1 MSSRVCV
8 ECAGQT
14 QAVCGADNIFEL
26 LLPQP
31 SVTAPIG
38 TLTIQGVDTVLSFGG
53 QDPIQVSSLAAGRRA
68 LSLEGVPATQLAGR
82 TGLAWVVT
90 DSIIWPCRVQ
100 SVSVIDQT
108 HSTVTLADAL
118 PAALPTGVSAYLYW
132 GYWAA
137 TLPVRQAPVG
147 GCLMR
152 VTYSPVA
159 RIGQPEATLTY
170 LLAYVHQIF
179 DTGLT
184 APQLRAFFGGSP
196 AAPSD
201 DAGLEP
207 AISAGLDDLVREL
220 RVRLAER
227 HLTEQDIPAPSALLP
242 AHRLFAA
249 AHLYALTDRDKHD
262 SLRSEA
268 RYAVDDTLRHLWI
281 DVDGSGTP
289 TPPDT
294 INITGLRS
302 RDFAFARPKRKVN
315 RWEPWR

>member
-14 QAVCGADNIFEL
+14 QAVCGVDNVFEL

-31 SVTAPIG
+31 STSAPVGTITIG
-38 TLTIQGVDTVLSFGG
+38 GVDTALTFTG
-53 QDPIQVSSLAAGRRA
+53 QEPITISSMVAGRRA
-68 LSLEGVPATQLAGR
+68 LVLSGVPTLQLAGR
-82 TGLAWVVT
+82 NGLAWVVT
-90 DSIIWPCRVQ
+90 DSICWPCRVQ
-100 SVSVIDQT
+100 SVSLLEQNT
-108 HSTVTLADAL
+108 AQVTLADAL
-118 PAALPTGVSAYLYW
+118 PAALPSGVTAKLYF
-132 GYWAA
+132 GYWASN
-137 TLPVRQAPVG
+137 LPSRSTPIG
-147 GCLMR
+147 GCLIR
-152 VTYSPVA
+152 VTYEPVA

-170 LLAYVHQIF
+170 LVAYVHQIF

-184 APQLRAFFGGSP
+184 APQLRSFFGGSP
-196 AAPSD
+196 AAPSE

-207 AISAGLDDLVREL
+207 AIAAGLDDLVREL

-262 SLRSEA
+262 SLRAEA

-294 INITGLRS
+294 LNITGLRS
-302 RDFAFARPKRKVN
+302 RDFAFKLPRKRHHYP
-315 RWEPWR
+315 RGAW

>member
-14 QAVCGADNIFEL
+14 QAVCGVDNIFEL

-31 SVTAPIG
+31 STTPPTG
-38 TLTIQGVDTVLSFGG
+38 TITIQGVDTVLTFSG
-53 QDPIQVSSLAAGRRA
+53 QDPILVASLAAGRRA
-68 LSLEGVPATQLAGR
+68 LALEGVPTTQLAGR

-90 DSIIWPCRVQ
+90 DSVIWPCRVQ
-100 SVSVIDQT
+100 SVSVIDST

-118 PAALPTGVSAYLYW
+118 PAALPTGVTAYLYW

-137 TLPVRQAPVG
+137 TLPVRQSPVG

-152 VTYSPVA
+152 VIYSPVA

-227 HLTEQDIPAPSALLP
+227 RLTEQDIPAPSALLP

-249 AHLYALTDRDKHD
+249 AHLYALTDREKHD

-268 RYAVDDTLRHLWI
+268 RYAVDDALRHLWI

-294 INITGLRS
+294 TNITGLRS
-302 RDFAFARPKRKVN
+302 RDFVWAHPAPKRSK
-315 RWEPWR
+315 WTPWL

>member
-14 QAVCGADNIFEL
+14 QAVCGVDNVFEL

-31 SVTAPIG
+31 STSAPVGTITIG
-38 TLTIQGVDTVLSFGG
+38 GVDTALTFSG
-53 QDPIQVSSLAAGRRA
+53 QEPIAISSMVAGRRA
-68 LSLEGVPATQLAGR
+68 LVLQGVPTLQLAGR
-82 TGLAWVVT
+82 NGLAWVVT
-90 DSIIWPCRVQ
+90 DSICWPCRVQ
-100 SVSVIDQT
+100 AVSLLGETQAQ
-108 HSTVTLADAL
+108 VTLADAL
-118 PAALPTGVSAYLYW
+118 PAALPSGVTASLYF

-137 TLPVRQAPVG
+137 ILPSRSTPIG
-147 GCLMR
+147 GCLIR
-152 VTYSPVA
+152 VTYEPVA

-170 LLAYVHQIF
+170 LVAYVHQIF

-184 APQLRAFFGGSP
+184 APQLRAYFGGSP

-207 AISAGLDDLVREL
+207 AIAAGLDDLVREL

-249 AHLYALTDRDKHD
+249 AHMYALTDRDKHD
-262 SLRSEA
+262 SLRAEA

-294 INITGLRS
+294 LNITGLRS
-302 RDFAFARPKRKVN
+302 RDFAFKLPRKRHHYP
-315 RWEPWR
+315 RGAW